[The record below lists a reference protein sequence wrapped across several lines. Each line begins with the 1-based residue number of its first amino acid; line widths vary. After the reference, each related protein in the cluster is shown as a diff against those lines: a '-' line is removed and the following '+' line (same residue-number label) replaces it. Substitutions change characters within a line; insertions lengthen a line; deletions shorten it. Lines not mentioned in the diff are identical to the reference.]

1 MTDAFATER
10 RAAAESALV
19 HARPDLA
26 AFAVSGADRLPW
38 LNGLLTQDVG
48 KLAAGA
54 GAYGLAVTK
63 VGRILAEVWVIAA
76 ADRAFVI
83 VPREKV
89 EALRLHFE
97 KHLVMEDAEIGPV
110 EPRAVVFVHGPRAL
124 DLVDEARAQSPA
136 AAAAMIDWTGRR
148 NAAVILA
155 AEETS
160 AAIERALLARGA
172 ARVGDEAFDALRIAW
187 GVPRF
192 GVDYDDETLPQE
204 ASMERLAV
212 SFTKGCYL
220 GQETVFRLEKRGHPR
235 RRLAHLRVEGEAPI
249 AAGAEIS
256 APEGPVGTLSS
267 AAPAGDGAG
276 LLAIGSVKHKL
287 VVAGTALTIAGRA
300 ATVIGPAGEKTPRP

>member
-1 MTDAFATER
+1 MSDRFAAER
-10 RAAAESALV
+10 RAAEQEALL

-26 AFAVSGADRLPW
+26 AFAVTGGDRLGW
-38 LNGLLTQDVG
+38 LNGLVTQDVG

-63 VGRILAEVWVIAA
+63 VGRILAEVWIVAA
-76 ADRAFVI
+76 AERAFVI
-83 VPREKV
+83 VAREKL
-89 EALRLHFE
+89 EALRHHFE
-97 KHLVMEDAEIGPV
+97 KHLVMEDAEVGPA
-110 EPRAVVFVHGPRAL
+110 EERAILFVHGPRAL
-124 DLVDEARAQSPA
+124 DLVDEARLRGAD
-136 AAAAMIDWTGRR
+136 AAMIDWTGRR

-155 AEETS
+155 AEASGEAL
-160 AAIERALLARGA
+160 AAALRAKGA
-172 ARVGDEAFDALRIAW
+172 TPVSDEAFDALRTAW

-235 RRLAHLRVEGEAPI
+235 RRLAHLEVEGEEPI
-249 AAGAEIS
+249 AKGAEIAS
-256 APEGPVGTLSS
+256 AEGPVGTLSS
-267 AAPAGDGAG
+267 AAPAADGAG

-287 VVAGTALTIAGRA
+287 ATAGTALTVAGRA
-300 ATVIGPAGEKTPRP
+300 AKVIGPAGERIPRT

>member
-1 MTDAFATER
+1 LSDAFAVER

-26 AFAVSGADRLPW
+26 AFAVSGADRLAW

-48 KLAAGA
+48 KLPAGA

-63 VGRILAEVWVIAA
+63 VGRVLAEVWVISA

-83 VPREKV
+83 VARERV
-89 EALRLHFE
+89 EALRQHFE
-97 KHLVMEDAEIGPV
+97 KHLVMEDAEVGPM
-110 EPRAVVFVHGPRAL
+110 EPRAVVFAHGPRAL
-124 DLVDEARAQSPA
+124 ELVDEARALSPA
-136 AAAAMIDWTGRR
+136 ADAAMIDWTGRR

-155 AEETS
+155 ADES
-160 AAIERALLARGA
+160 GAATVSALLAKGA
-172 ARVGDEAFDALRIAW
+172 VRASDEGFDALRIAW

-235 RRLAHLRVEGEAPI
+235 RRLAHLRVEGDEPL
-249 AAGAEIS
+249 AAGAEIT
-256 APEGPVGTLSS
+256 APDGPVGTLSS
-267 AAPAGDGAG
+267 AASAGDGTG
-276 LLAIGSVKHKL
+276 LFAIGSIKHKL
-287 VVAGTALTIAGRA
+287 AVAGTVLAVAGRV
-300 ATVIGPAGEKTPRP
+300 ATVLGPAGEKAPRA